1 MLKQLLGGLNMF
13 VGAGIITISF
23 ILGCCGCVGYAIFA
37 LILGILVMTGGAVL
51 FYSEIC
57 KDDENKQES

>member
-13 VGAGIITISF
+13 VGAGIITVGF
-23 ILGCCGCVGYAIFA
+23 ILGCCGCVGYAILA
-37 LILGILVMTGGAVL
+37 LTLGILVMAGGAVL
-51 FYSEIC
+51 FYSEVC